1 MLNSILFNK
10 INSVYDNR
18 LNKEYD
24 EHDLKLIEDTYQSFI
39 RNGASLDDENKEKL
53 RKLDQKLSLLSPKF
67 SNNVLDAQNSF
78 EMWIDNKDDL
88 AGLPQDAIDAAAES
102 LEKNQSNK
110 WLFTLQ
116 MSSYLPFMTYSQK
129 RNLREH
135 LFKAY
140 GGLCNGG
147 EYDNSSI
154 IKEIMKLKHQR
165 AQILG

>member
-18 LNKEYD
+18 LNHEYD

-102 LEKNQSNK
+102 AKK
-110 WLFTLQ
+110 
-116 MSSYLPFMTYSQK
+116 K
-129 RNLREH
+129 
-135 LFKAY
+135 
-140 GGLCNGG
+140 
-147 EYDNSSI
+147 SI
-154 IKEIMKLKHQR
+154 K
-165 AQILG
+165 